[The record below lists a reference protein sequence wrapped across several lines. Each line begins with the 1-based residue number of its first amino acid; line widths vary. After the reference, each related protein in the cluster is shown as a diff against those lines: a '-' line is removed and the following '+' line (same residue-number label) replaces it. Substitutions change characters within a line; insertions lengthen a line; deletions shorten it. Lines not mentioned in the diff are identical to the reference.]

1 MRVRTTFACAGCGAE
16 YAKWY
21 GRCQQCGAYATI
33 EEQAAA
39 PANAGL
45 KSTRTTRAPARP
57 ARRVREIEVDSR
69 QARTSTG
76 LRELDRVLG
85 GGLVPGQ
92 VVLLA
97 GEPGAGK
104 STLLLSAADAVAEST
119 GRPVLYVSG
128 EESVHQLAARAR
140 RIEAT
145 SEHLLL
151 ADSNELGEALGHLEA
166 VEGEPALLI
175 VDSVQA
181 IASAEVEGRAGGV
194 AQVMEVASTLT
205 RLAKSRNLPMFL
217 VGQVTKESTLAG
229 PRALEHI
236 ADTTLAMEGE
246 KQTPLRMLRTIKNRF
261 GPADE
266 VACFEQTDTG
276 VVEVPDPSSLFR
288 SLRASPVPGTCLT
301 VTVEGRRPMIAEMQA
316 LVSPSTT
323 PNPRRGVSGLD
334 TSRVSMLVAITE
346 RLGGVR
352 LNDKDVF
359 AATVGGMRSSDP
371 ATDLAVC
378 LAIASASQDLL
389 VPLDVAAIGEVS
401 LSGDIRRVGMMT
413 QRLAEARR
421 LGYRRV
427 MVPLGTGSSLGQQS
441 GDVELLEV
449 ATIHNAFFTLTQ
461 LQPRA
466 RESAGSPTTMER
478 ERGRL
483 TSIRPVDS

>member
-1 MRVRTTFACAGCGAE
+1 MRAKSTFVCGDCGAE
-16 YAKWY
+16 FGKWY
-21 GRCQQCGAYATI
+21 GRCQKCGAYATI
-33 EEQAAA
+33 EEAA
-39 PANAGL
+39 PTTAAGL
-45 KSTRTTRAPARP
+45 KSTRTTRAPVRP
-57 ARRVREIEVDSR
+57 ARRVREIEIDAADSR
-69 QARTSTG
+69 LSTG

-104 STLLLSAADAVAEST
+104 STLLLTAADAVAAAT

-128 EESVHQLAARAR
+128 EESVQQLATRAR
-140 RIEAT
+140 RIGAAD
-145 SEHLLL
+145 EHLLL
-151 ADSNELGEALGHLEA
+151 ADSNELSETLGHLEA
-166 VEGEPALLI
+166 LDGEPALMI

-181 IASAEVEGRAGGV
+181 IASAEVDGRAGGV

-205 RLAKSRNLPMFL
+205 RLAKARNLPMLL

-236 ADTTLAMEGE
+236 ADTTLAMEGD

-266 VACFEQTDTG
+266 VACFEQTDG
-276 VVEVPDPSSLFR
+276 GIVEVADPSSLFR

-316 LVSPSTT
+316 LVSPSTA

-334 TSRVSMLVAITE
+334 TSRVSMLIAITE

-352 LNDKDVF
+352 LHDKDVF
-359 AATVGGMRSSDP
+359 TATVGGMRSTDP

-378 LAIASASQDLL
+378 LAIASA
-389 VPLDVAAIGEVS
+389 VNEIAIPLDFAAIGEVS

-413 QRLAEARR
+413 QRLAEAAR
-421 LGYRRV
+421 LGYRR
-427 MVPLGTGSSLGQQS
+427 MLVPIGTSGSAGRVPEN
-441 GDVELLEV
+441 VELLEV
-449 ATIHNAFFTLTQ
+449 ATIHNALFTLEG
-461 LQPRA
+461 LRPAAPER
-466 RESAGSPTTMER
+466 RSPTTMNR
-478 ERGRL
+478 EKGRL
-483 TSIRPVDS
+483 TSIKPVDS